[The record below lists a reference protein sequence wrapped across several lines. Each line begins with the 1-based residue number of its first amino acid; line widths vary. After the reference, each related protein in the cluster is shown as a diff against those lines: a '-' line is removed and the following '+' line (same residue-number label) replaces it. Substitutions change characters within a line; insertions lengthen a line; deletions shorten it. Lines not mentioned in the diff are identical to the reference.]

1 MWYVLQVKTGS
12 ELRICSQLQKLNF
25 SALVPCELATLRKGG
40 EWITEERILFT
51 SYVFV
56 NLTFNADNYYKVKD
70 IPEVI
75 KFLGNG
81 KDAVPLTYL
90 EADYIKLLSLKNK
103 PLEPSRVEFLPDG
116 SVNIISGILSDFH
129 KGSIEFDKRKRKA
142 IVTVN
147 LRNVAETVTL
157 SIDPINETQQAN
169 ETE

>member
-1 MWYVLQVKTGS
+1 MWYVLHVQTGK
-12 ELRICSQLQKLNF
+12 ELKICSQLQKLNF

-40 EWITEERILFT
+40 KWITEERILFT

-56 NLTFNADNYYKVKD
+56 NLTFNADDYYKVKE
-70 IPEVI
+70 IPEVN

-81 KDAVPLTYL
+81 KDAVPLSYL
-90 EADYIKLLSLKNK
+90 EADYIKLLSLKGK
-103 PLEPSRVEFLPDG
+103 PLEPSKVEFLSDG
-116 SVNIISGILSDFH
+116 SVNIISGILSDFP

-157 SIDPINETQQAN
+157 SIKPINETQQAN
-169 ETE
+169 ETK